1 MDSAGSKLL
10 NHFRWPTVPAVICL
24 ALTSLACQVSVGGP
38 QAPGEPIPVS
48 TQAAEQLGEAWQAA
62 LAGARTSGTVIVLL
76 DETQLTS
83 FLALKLEGQEAPLLR
98 DPQVFLRDGTIQI
111 FGTNEQGPL
120 EATVLVRVA
129 PRLGPDGTILFEIVS
144 ADFGPL
150 PAPEAL
156 REGVSGLLTEALTTP
171 LGSLAAGVRLTSVTV
186 ADGQIAI
193 VGEVR

>member
-24 ALTSLACQVSVGGP
+24 ALALLACQVSVGGP
-38 QAPGEPIPVS
+38 EPPGEPIPVS

-62 LAGARTSGTVIVLL
+62 LAGATTSGTVVVLL

-83 FLALKLEGQEAPLLR
+83 FLSLKLEAQEAPLLH

-129 PRLGPDGTILFEIVS
+129 PRLNPDGTILFEIVS

-150 PAPEAL
+150 PAPDAL
-156 REGVSGLLTEALTTP
+156 RQGVSGLLSEALTTP
-171 LGSLAAGVRLTSVTV
+171 LGSLAAGVRLTSVAV

>member
-10 NHFRWPTVPAVICL
+10 NHLRRLTVPAMACL
-24 ALTSLACQVSVGGP
+24 APASLACQVSVEGP
-38 QAPGEPIPVS
+38 EPLGDPIPVS

-62 LAGARTSGTVIVLL
+62 LAGAPTVIVLL
-76 DETQLTS
+76 DETQLSS
-83 FLALKLEGQEAPLLR
+83 FLTFKLEAQETTILH
-98 DPQVFLRDGTIQI
+98 DPQVFLRDGLIQI
-111 FGTNEQGPL
+111 FGTNQQGPL
-120 EATVLVRVA
+120 EATVLVCLA
-129 PRLGPDGTILFEIVS
+129 PRLNPDGTILFEIVS

-171 LGSLAAGVRLTSVTV
+171 LGSLAAGVHLTAVAV
-186 ADGQIAI
+186 ADGQMAI